1 MFHKLR
7 LWAKIMVVMGIAIGG
22 VGAALTFTNL
32 SNMNRLV
39 HDAERS
45 ALDAHLKAIH
55 NAIAAESRSA
65 EVLSALVAGMPVV
78 QDKFDGGERKAVA
91 DMFVPGFQALARDY
105 GVEQFQFHTP
115 PAVSWLRVHAPQKYG
130 DDLSSFRS
138 TVVAANR
145 TLQPVRGLEGGVAG
159 LGIRGMVPVQRAGR
173 HVGSVEFGMGFAVAA
188 MRGSENNDPYRID
201 AETGEIEVESNN
213 AGGIL
218 GGISTGAPVMWRMAV
233 KPTPSIGRE
242 QQTVD
247 MDAMENAE
255 LSVHGRHDPCIV
267 PRAVPVAEAAAALA
281 IWDALLED
289 AAQR

>member
-1 MFHKLR
+1 MRAVILQAQR
-7 LWAKIMVVMGIAIGG
+7 EGDSVGG
-22 VGAALTFTNL
+22 VVECMVTGLPAGVGSPMFQGLESQLAAALF
-32 SNMNRLV
+32 
-39 HDAERS
+39 
-45 ALDAHLKAIH
+45 AI
-55 NAIAAESRSA
+55 
-65 EVLSALVAGMPVV
+65 
-78 QDKFDGGERKAVA
+78 
-91 DMFVPGFQALARDY
+91 
-105 GVEQFQFHTP
+105 
-115 PAVSWLRVHAPQKYG
+115 PAVKG
-130 DDLSSFRS
+130 
-138 TVVAANR
+138 
-145 TLQPVRGLEGGVAG
+145 
-159 LGIRGMVPVQRAGR
+159 
-173 HVGSVEFGMGFAVAA
+173 VEFGMGFAVAA

-289 AAQR
+289 AAQL